1 VSSWRYADGVN
12 QSVFSRFARRG
23 IAWLVLIAIAVV
35 ALKVAVSIV
44 AGFVMTLFVLALV
57 GVLALGAVWALRRI

>member
-1 VSSWRYADGVN
+1 VN
-12 QSVFSRFARRG
+12 QSVFGRLARRG

-44 AGFVMTLFVLALV
+44 AGFLMTLLVLALV
-57 GVLALGAVWALRRI
+57 GVVALGAVWALRRI